1 MPSRAPSQD
10 LVRFGTFELDLLTG
24 ELRKAGLRVR
34 LQEQPFRVLAMLVE
48 RPGDLVTH
56 EELKARI
63 WPEAVFVDFE
73 HGLHKAVNKLR
84 RALGESAGTPR
95 FVETLVRRGYR
106 FIAPVEGRPSPA
118 AALAHLHLRFESH
131 TVLLAE
137 GHNLLGRDERSVVVL
152 DSTTVSRRHAMI
164 VVEGGKAVLE
174 DLGSKNGTRVGGH
187 RVEGPVVL
195 VDGDQIQVGA
205 LHLTFRA
212 PAAHDATKTAE
223 MRRMEGE

>member
-1 MPSRAPSQD
+1 
-10 LVRFGTFELDLLTG
+10 
-24 ELRKAGLRVR
+24 
-34 LQEQPFRVLAMLVE
+34 MLVE
-48 RPGDLVTH
+48 RPGDLLTH
-56 EELKARI
+56 EELRARI

-95 FVETLVRRGYR
+95 FVETLPRRGYR
-106 FIAPVEGRPSPA
+106 FIAPVEGRASVSA
-118 AALAHLHLRFESH
+118 ASRSLHLLFESR

-137 GHNLLGRDERSVVVL
+137 GSNLLGRDERSVVVL
-152 DSTTVSRRHAMI
+152 DSSTVSRRHALI

-174 DLGSKNGTRVGGH
+174 DLGSKNGTRVGGQ

-195 VDGDQIQVGA
+195 ADGDRIQVGA

-212 PAAHDATKTAE
+212 PAEHDATKTSE
-223 MRRMEGE
+223 MRRE

>member
-1 MPSRAPSQD
+1 MPLRTPPQD
-10 LVRFGTFELDLLTG
+10 VVRFATFELDLVTG

-34 LQEQPFRVLAMLVE
+34 LQEQAFRVLAMLVD

-56 EELKARI
+56 EELRARI

-95 FVETLVRRGYR
+95 FVETLPRRGYR
-106 FIAPVEGRPSPA
+106 FIAPVEGRASVSA
-118 AALAHLHLRFESH
+118 ASRSLHLLFESR

-137 GHNLLGRDERSVVVL
+137 GSNLLGRDERSVVVL
-152 DSTTVSRRHAMI
+152 DSSTVSRRHALI

-174 DLGSKNGTRVGGH
+174 DLGSKNGTRVGGQ

-195 VDGDQIQVGA
+195 ADGDRIQVGA

-212 PAAHDATKTAE
+212 PAEHDATKTSE
-223 MRRMEGE
+223 MRRE